1 MSANGSEPLVASAVA
16 ERVLARALRAGGD
29 LAEVF
34 CEERS
39 GFGLA
44 IDESRVERV
53 QRGGERGA
61 GVRVVAGE
69 TTYFA
74 HVDGLGED
82 DLERAADAAAAAL
95 RGERR
100 EPTALASAPL
110 PRLQE
115 IAVDPAAVEAERKAE
130 LVRACDER

>member
-1 MSANGSEPLVASAVA
+1 MSGNGPEPLVASALA
-16 ERVLARALRAGGD
+16 ERVLARALRSGGD

-61 GVRVVAGE
+61 GVRVVTGE

-82 DLERAADAAAAAL
+82 DLERAADAAAAGL

-100 EPTALASAPL
+100 EPAALASPPA

-115 IAVDPAAVEAERKAE
+115 IALHPAGVWAQRKAE
-130 LVRACDER
+130 PGPAR

>member
-1 MSANGSEPLVASAVA
+1 MNANGAEQLVAPELA

-44 IDESRVERV
+44 VDESRVERV

-74 HVDGLGED
+74 HVDGLAEA
-82 DLERAADAAAAAL
+82 DLERAAEAAAAAL

-100 EPTALASAPL
+100 EPAALEPAEPAP
-110 PRLQE
+110 LQE
-115 IAVDPAAVEAERKAE
+115 IAVDPAAVP
-130 LVRACDER
+130 

>member
-1 MSANGSEPLVASAVA
+1 MNANGAEQLVAPELA

-61 GVRVVAGE
+61 GIRMVAGE

-74 HVDGLGED
+74 HVDGLGEA
-82 DLERAADAAAAAL
+82 DLERAADAAAAAV
-95 RGERR
+95 R
-100 EPTALASAPL
+100 
-110 PRLQE
+110 
-115 IAVDPAAVEAERKAE
+115 AERSEAQA
-130 LVRACDER
+130 LQALQAA